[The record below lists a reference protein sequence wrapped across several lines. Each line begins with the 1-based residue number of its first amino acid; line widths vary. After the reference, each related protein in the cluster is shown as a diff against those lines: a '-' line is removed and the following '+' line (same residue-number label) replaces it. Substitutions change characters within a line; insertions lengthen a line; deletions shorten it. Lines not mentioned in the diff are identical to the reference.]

1 MEVILKQ
8 DVDKIGSAGAVVKV
22 KDGFARNFLLPN
34 KLAVILTPANLKRLE
49 EEKQNKA
56 EMQEKIKKD
65 AEALAS
71 KLASLS
77 LTIPVLTGEDEKL
90 YGSITTQEIADSLR
104 EEGISLDKNQI
115 LLDESVKSL
124 GIYEVPVKLHT
135 EVTAKVKIWVVKK

>member
-8 DVDKIGSAGAVVKV
+8 DVDKIGSAGSVVKV

-56 EMQEKIKKD
+56 EQQEKIKKD

-124 GIYEVPVKLHT
+124 GIYEVLVKLHT

>member
-8 DVDKIGSAGAVVKV
+8 DVDKIGSAGSVVKV